1 MCSIVQSAAAPPVLS
16 LRGLRKDRA
25 PDREGA
31 YSLLVPSFSL
41 RLGEKALI
49 TGPSGCGKSTF
60 LDLAGMVLRP
70 DAADEFL
77 FFPDAREGRA
87 DACDAAAAWK
97 TNRFEELARRRR
109 SVGYVL
115 QTGGL
120 LPFLTVRD
128 NIRIRRRLLG
138 LPPDAEQETRTTEQ
152 LKITHLLHTYPARL
166 SVGERQRVAIARAL
180 AADPPLL
187 LADEPTAS
195 LDPENA
201 RTVMRMFA
209 ACAEE
214 SGAALLVVSHAPE
227 QMPDMRFRRLRIH
240 IGATKTGTQA
250 VLEEDSPA
258 LPGNDR
264 AGALPKPARELSP
277 ETRSPGCVTKK
288 SRCFNPQPAPSAD

>member
-1 MCSIVQSAAAPPVLS
+1 LTGLSKKAMLQCAGPRGPRDVPAGQAAGAAAPPVLS
-16 LRGLRKDRA
+16 LRGLRRDRA

-31 YSLLVPSFSL
+31 YSLFVPSFTL

-70 DAADEFL
+70 DAAEEFL
-77 FFPDAREGRA
+77 FFPGAREGRA
-87 DACDAAAAWK
+87 DACDAAGAWK
-97 TNRFEELARRRR
+97 AKRFEELACRRR

-120 LPFLTVRD
+120 LPFLTVRE

-138 LPPDAEQETRTTEQ
+138 LPPDSEQEARTAEQ
-152 LKITHLLHTYPARL
+152 LKIAHLLHTYPERL
-166 SVGERQRVAIARAL
+166 SVGERQRAAIARAL
-180 AADPPLL
+180 AADPPLV

-201 RTVMRMFA
+201 HTVMRMFA

-227 QMPDMRFRRLRIH
+227 QMPDMYFRRLH
-240 IGATKTGTQA
+240 IRLGATEAGTQA
-250 VLEEDSPA
+250 VLEED
-258 LPGNDR
+258 GR
-264 AGALPKPARELSP
+264 A
-277 ETRSPGCVTKK
+277 
-288 SRCFNPQPAPSAD
+288 